1 MNLRTIVAVLTVCC
15 WDSVWAQQVAASSSL
30 TGWAGIAQYGEQQPD
45 GASATTTPA
54 SAKSGAGATQTN
66 SRQQTQGTSK
76 DRLFF
81 ALPNFL
87 TVENAGKVPP
97 LTTAQKFKVVS
108 RDTFDPVEFL
118 WYGLLAG
125 ISQARDS
132 EAAYGQGAEG
142 YAKRYG
148 SQFADG
154 TIENFAVKAIFP
166 SLLHQDPRYYQ
177 MGKGGFW
184 HRTGYAVSRIFVTR
198 SDGGQNEFN
207 YSEVLGSG
215 VAAGISTYSYHPKGD
230 RSVPAVMDVWGT
242 QIGYDVISVVAKEFW
257 PDIRRKLRKQHS
269 EAAR

>member
-1 MNLRTIVAVLTVCC
+1 
-15 WDSVWAQQVAASSSL
+15 
-30 TGWAGIAQYGEQQPD
+30 
-45 GASATTTPA
+45 
-54 SAKSGAGATQTN
+54 
-66 SRQQTQGTSK
+66 
-76 DRLFF
+76 
-81 ALPNFL
+81 
-87 TVENAGKVPP
+87 
-97 LTTAQKFKVVS
+97 
-108 RDTFDPVEFL
+108 
-118 WYGLLAG
+118 
-125 ISQARDS
+125 
-132 EAAYGQGAEG
+132 
-142 YAKRYG
+142 
-148 SQFADG
+148 
-154 TIENFAVKAIFP
+154 
-166 SLLHQDPRYYQ
+166 